1 MAESHASAV
10 WEGNLVEGSGH
21 VSAASGLFTD
31 APVTWAARTSRPDPK
46 TSPEELIAAAHAACY
61 AMAFSHTLAEAGS
74 PAERLAVDAVCHFT
88 PIESGGFAVSRMDL
102 DVRAARSRGRAR
114 VPGVERPARQRRDR
128 ADGDARSIAPVLGRG
143 RSVDRGGDG
152 CEGSTAR

>member
-102 DVRAARSRGRAR
+102 DVHGL
-114 VPGVERPARQRRDR
+114 VPGIDQDAFERLAREGEHGCPVSNALRGNVEIALTATLDR
-128 ADGDARSIAPVLGRG
+128 
-143 RSVDRGGDG
+143 
-152 CEGSTAR
+152 

>member
-102 DVRAARSRGRAR
+102 DVHGS
-114 VPGVERPARQRRDR
+114 VPGIDQDAFERLARECEHGCPVSNALRGNVE
-128 ADGDARSIAPVLGRG
+128 IAL
-143 RSVDRGGDG
+143 
-152 CEGSTAR
+152 TATLDL

>member
-31 APVTWAARTSRPDPK
+31 ATVTWAARTSRPDPK

-88 PIESGGFAVSRMDL
+88 PIESGGFALSRMDL
-102 DVRAARSRGRAR
+102 DVHGS
-114 VPGVERPARQRRDR
+114 VPGIDQDAFERLAREGEHGCPVSNALRGNVE
-128 ADGDARSIAPVLGRG
+128 IAISATL
-143 RSVDRGGDG
+143 D
-152 CEGSTAR
+152 T

>member
-102 DVRAARSRGRAR
+102 DVHGS
-114 VPGVERPARQRRDR
+114 VPGIDQDAFERLAREGEHGCPVSNALRGNVEIELTATLDR
-128 ADGDARSIAPVLGRG
+128 
-143 RSVDRGGDG
+143 
-152 CEGSTAR
+152 

>member
-102 DVRAARSRGRAR
+102 DVHGL
-114 VPGVERPARQRRDR
+114 VPGIDQDAFERLAREGEHGCPVSNALRGNVEIELTATLDR
-128 ADGDARSIAPVLGRG
+128 
-143 RSVDRGGDG
+143 
-152 CEGSTAR
+152 